1 MERWLNHFE
10 ALKQGMQTSQ
20 PIKGQELHAAK
31 RSQTHWHTQTPHK
44 PPRIC
49 VTTQENKET
58 NTNSKQTLEQHWA
71 RKSVNMSGLSISE
84 AAIWF
89 SFCSASTCI
98 YVVFEG
104 AFLLTTSI
112 LHIRCGD
119 EGTTAWLLGCLQ
131 KRDPQHCMAFPEVH
145 DKESPSPFWYYLRAP
160 RTPPLGTPTPTTT
173 DTTTTLASGPRIRLE
188 TDALL

>member
-1 MERWLNHFE
+1 MPPKGHKHIDTHKHHISRREYASLPKK
-10 ALKQGMQTSQ
+10 KQ
-20 PIKGQELHAAK
+20 
-31 RSQTHWHTQTPHK
+31 
-44 PPRIC
+44 
-49 VTTQENKET
+49 T

-71 RKSVNMSGLSISE
+71 RKSVNMSGLSIFE